1 MLFARERATMSFD
14 EWLDR
19 RIHHTELDAL
29 IDLSGAGLKIGM
41 LPSRVL
47 PWRGRNFAGDART
60 SPVREENR
68 RLKGIVADQ
77 TLDRHIILHESY
89 QKRSKTSI
97 APAVDSQQ

>member
-60 SPVREENR
+60 SPVAGREQKAEGDRGGSNFGPPYPAGGR
-68 RLKGIVADQ
+68 IKNALKP
-77 TLDRHIILHESY
+77 R
-89 QKRSKTSI
+89 
-97 APAVDSQQ
+97 